1 MDETDMNGILKRIIA
16 SIVVFLVW
24 GGVTFSFSLPA
35 TLISGQVAGSQ
46 FENNDQPYVIA
57 QTIMA
62 ALHGVG
68 AIISL
73 VFLLILLAIWW
84 APFKKL
90 IATLAAAGVLFALA
104 PADRA
109 SAYYDKADYAELIY
123 ILPSESAFFIPDVGA
138 NKDAQAAFG
147 SMAYLEQNKIAAKR
161 FQIPH
166 AKISGSGAWSDFYGP
181 SGRMY
186 LLDRSP
192 VSREWVKDN
201 HRGTSPKD
209 ESFPCQT
216 AEGLDFRVGV
226 AISAFVTEEN
236 AAKFLYWFGVN
247 PPQGDRRDP
256 QVIFTSVYYGRS
268 LAQIMDSVVRSKVQA
283 LVCNEVVKRTMDVAN
298 AEMSAM
304 MTAIEASVKAY
315 MDSRGISLDF
325 IGWADT
331 VTFAHDVQAAIDRKF
346 IADKDAKIA
355 DTLNGKV
362 TTIQAMATAEATR
375 TLASKWNGSV
385 PTSVSLWWLPTSIS
399 DFIARIGAPAKP

>member
-1 MDETDMNGILKRIIA
+1 MILRGILSLIILGIWSA
-16 SIVVFLVW
+16 AEFALSV
-24 GGVTFSFSLPA
+24 PA
-35 TLISGQVAGSQ
+35 TVMTGQIAGRQFDNSDFSYGTSQ
-46 FENNDQPYVIA
+46 LTF
-57 QTIMA
+57 A
-62 ALHGVG
+62 AFHGVG
-68 AIISL
+68 VIITTI
-73 VFLLILLAIWW
+73 FALILIGIWW
-84 APFKKL
+84 APARKA
-90 IATLAAAGVLFALA
+90 IAAITAAMLTFAMLPGDA
-104 PADRA
+104 R
-109 SAYYDKADYAELIY
+109 AYYEKTDYSELVY

-201 HRGTSPKD
+201 HRGTSVKD

-216 AEGLDFRVGV
+216 SEGLDYRVGV

-247 PPQGDRRDP
+247 PPQGDRKDP

-298 AEMSAM
+298 SEMSAM
-304 MTAIEASVKAY
+304 MTAIDASVKAY

-331 VTFAHDVQAAIDRKF
+331 VTFAHDVQQAIDRRF
-346 IADKDAKIA
+346 VADKDAKIA
-355 DTLNGKV
+355 DALAGKV
-362 TTIQAMATAEATR
+362 PTIQAMATAEATR
-375 TLASKWNGSV
+375 TLAGKWNGAV
-385 PTSVSLWWLPTSIS
+385 PANVSLWWLPNSLT
-399 DFIARIGAPAKP
+399 DFLTKLSAGSKP

>member
-1 MDETDMNGILKRIIA
+1 
-16 SIVVFLVW
+16 
-24 GGVTFSFSLPA
+24 
-35 TLISGQVAGSQ
+35 VAGGQ
-46 FENNDQPYVIA
+46 FENSDQSYIVP
-57 QTIMA
+57 QTIMRA
-62 ALHGVG
+62 FHGAG

-84 APFKKL
+84 VPLRKL
-90 IATLAAAGVLFALA
+90 IASLAAAAVLFALV

-109 SAYYDKADYAELIY
+109 SAYYDKTDYAELVY

-201 HRGTSPKD
+201 HRGTSAKD

-216 AEGLDFRVGV
+216 SEGLDYRVGV
-226 AISAFVTEEN
+226 AISSFVTEEN

-247 PPQGDRRDP
+247 PPQGDRKDP

-331 VTFAHDVQAAIDRKF
+331 VTFAHDVQQAIDRKF
-346 IADKDAKIA
+346 IADKDARIA

-362 TTIQAMATAEATR
+362 TTIQAMANAEATR
-375 TLASKWNGSV
+375 TLATKWNGAV
-385 PTSVSLWWLPTSIS
+385 PANVSLWWLPASIS
-399 DFIARIGAPAKP
+399 DFIARMGAPAAKP

>member
-1 MDETDMNGILKRIIA
+1 MNGILGRFIA
-16 SIVVFLVW
+16 SVFLFLAW
-24 GGVTFSFSLPA
+24 GGATFAFSLPA
-35 TLISGQVAGSQ
+35 TLISGKAAGSQ
-46 FENNDQPYVIA
+46 FENSDQSYVVS

-62 ALHGVG
+62 SLHGIG
-68 AIISL
+68 AIVS
-73 VFLLILLAIWW
+73 VAFLLLFLAIWW

-90 IATLAAAGVLFALA
+90 IAALAAASFLIVAMPIGDAT
-104 PADRA
+104 
-109 SAYYDKADYAELIY
+109 AYYEKTDYSELVY

-201 HRGTSPKD
+201 HRGTSVKD

-216 AEGLDFRVGV
+216 SEGLDYRVGV

-247 PPQGDRRDP
+247 PPQGDRKDP

-298 AEMSAM
+298 SEMSAM
-304 MTAIEASVKAY
+304 MTAIDASVKAY

-331 VTFAHDVQAAIDRKF
+331 VTFAHDVQQAIDRRF
-346 IADKDAKIA
+346 VADKDAKIA
-355 DTLNGKV
+355 DALAGKV
-362 TTIQAMATAEATR
+362 PTIQAMATAEATR
-375 TLASKWNGSV
+375 TLAGKWNGAV
-385 PTSVSLWWLPTSIS
+385 PANVSLWWLPSSLS
-399 DFIARIGAPAKP
+399 DFLAKLATPAK